1 MSPPDPASRCPC
13 TSGLTYGECCGPRLD
28 GTRPAP
34 TAETLMRSR
43 FTAFAVGDVAHLRA
57 SWHPTTRPETLGL
70 DPDVRWYRLDVV
82 DVVAGGP
89 FDDDGEV
96 AFRAFHRSADGR
108 GVLAERSRFVRDD
121 GRWYY
126 LDGVVG

>member
-13 TSGLTYGECCGPRLD
+13 TSGLTSGECCGPRLD

-43 FTAFAVGDVAHLRA
+43 FTAFAVGDVAHLLA
-57 SWHPTTRPETLGL
+57 SWHPSTRPATL
-70 DPDVRWYRLDVV
+70 DVDTDVHWYRLDVV
-82 DVVAGGP
+82 DVAAGGP
-89 FDDDGEV
+89 FDDRGEV
-96 AFRAFHRSADGR
+96 AFRAFHRSPDGR

-121 GRWYY
+121 ARWYY